1 MQKETIDNII
11 TKYRALADSTD
22 DGEKADK
29 YSRFVW
35 FIEENIELFE
45 EDESY
50 ETEDDLLDYFKEV
63 ELEPDAQRDA
73 MFSEGDDDDSITDFM
88 TR

>member
-1 MQKETIDNII
+1 MQKEAIENII
-11 TKYRALADSTD
+11 TKYRNLADSTD

-50 ETEDDLLDYFKEV
+50 ETEEDLLEDFKEV
-63 ELEPDAQRDA
+63 ELETDVQLDA
-73 MFSEGDDDDSITDFM
+73 MFPEGDDDDSITDFM